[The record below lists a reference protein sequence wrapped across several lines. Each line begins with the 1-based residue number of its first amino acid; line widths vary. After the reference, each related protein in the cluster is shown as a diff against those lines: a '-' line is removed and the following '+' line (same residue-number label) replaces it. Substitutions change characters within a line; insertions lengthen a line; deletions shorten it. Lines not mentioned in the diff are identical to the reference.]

1 MNPAR
6 FAPSACAAQHLS
18 GASGGIVSSFRFI
31 CIAALTGVTAVF
43 VADVAAAPSPV
54 GSNQSAKHYLAG
66 LPPPHEH
73 HKAAPTK
80 TAHAD
85 TQHQP
90 ATKIAQPATKRRPPV
105 TANAKRH
112 RATRLADKINSQV
125 AWPSV
130 EPAAAVEQTTPA
142 TVLEFAT
149 EDAAQAPVAP
159 PHPASPAPPA
169 VAAKIS
175 PPAKIVAA
183 DEPNTIDSASAAQPA
198 TASTPVQTEPF
209 EPPAS
214 RQMRVILPAQ
224 SEAPVTASIPN
235 DQRPA
240 HRSSIAAQLLATLA
254 GAIAAGLVGWLMIGF
269 GSVRTIKSRR
279 T

>member
-1 MNPAR
+1 
-6 FAPSACAAQHLS
+6 
-18 GASGGIVSSFRFI
+18 VSNFSVI
-31 CIAALTGVTAVF
+31 CIAAFTGATAVF
-43 VADVAAAPSPV
+43 VADVAAAQSPI
-54 GSNQSAKHYLAG
+54 SANQSAKHYLAG

-73 HKAAPTK
+73 HKVAPAKATR
-80 TAHAD
+80 AD
-85 TQHQP
+85 AQHQA
-90 ATKIAQPATKRRPPV
+90 ATKKAQAAAKRRSTV
-105 TANAKRH
+105 TASAKRH
-112 RATRLADKINSQV
+112 RSTRLADKINSQV

-130 EPAAAVEQTTPA
+130 EPTAAEEPATPA

-149 EDAAQAPVAP
+149 DDAAQAPVAP
-159 PHPASPAPPA
+159 PHPAPPAPA

-175 PPAKIVAA
+175 PPAKIAA
-183 DEPNTIDSASAAQPA
+183 TDEPNTTDSAAAVQPA

-214 RQMRVILPAQ
+214 SQMRVILPAQ
-224 SEAPVTASIPN
+224 SEAPVTASISN

-269 GSVRTIKSRR
+269 GSVRTIKSNR